1 MLYWDVKTV
10 TSEGDWKKSRQG
22 LLNTMM
28 QVEIAVPGLQI
39 VGSSMNATRKLQV
52 VAPALCLFFANTCR
66 SQDVRQRLPQGTAER
81 HSRSKTIT
89 GTQGY
94 LFYSNHS

>member
-52 VAPALCLFFANTCR
+52 VAPALCLFFCEHLQEPGRKAEASTGHGRTAQPQQNHNWNTGIL
-66 SQDVRQRLPQGTAER
+66 VL
-81 HSRSKTIT
+81 
-89 GTQGY
+89 
-94 LFYSNHS
+94 L